1 MSENK
6 QTHYNSVLDLNA
18 EGVRLMQQEKLTEA
32 VAFFHRGLKT
42 LLTRARAHPGGG
54 SASLHNR
61 FAYVKVDECDDRK
74 SKRIL
79 ISAPLPERS
88 SCVVHEDV
96 FLLFNRALLPS
107 PEITDQL
114 GDDSELFLQIMSG
127 ILLYNT
133 GLTHHLHG
141 LKKGD
146 SQQLFRALELYALAE
161 TTLVHST
168 STLPRREAW
177 LNLGLMALVN
187 NTGCIHA
194 FFHSFGET
202 GINCEE
208 LSLLLSVSEETPV
221 STNAAT
227 SSSEE
232 AHHVFSYNVYFFQA
246 SRLTSAS
253 AA

>member
-1 MSENK
+1 MTETE
-6 QTHYNSVLDLNA
+6 QTYFNSVLNLNA

-32 VAFFHRGLKT
+32 IAYFRRGLVT
-42 LLTRARAHPGGG
+42 LITRVREHPGRG
-54 SASLHNR
+54 SDSLPNR
-61 FAYVKVDECDDRK
+61 FAYVQVDECDDSK

-79 ISAPLPERS
+79 ISAPLPELS
-88 SCVVHEDV
+88 SDVVHEDV
-96 FLLFNRALLPS
+96 LLLFNRALLPS
-107 PEITDQL
+107 LDITDQL
-114 GDDSELFLQIMSG
+114 GGDSELFLQIMSG
-127 ILLYNT
+127 VLLYNT

-146 SQQLFRALELYALAE
+146 SQQLYRALEVYAMAE
-161 TTLVHST
+161 IFLT

-187 NTGCIHA
+187 NTGFIHA

-208 LSLLLSVSEETPV
+208 LLLLLSSPDEMPV
-221 STNAAT
+221 STNGAT
-227 SSSEE
+227 SISEKE
-232 AHHVFSYNVYFFQA
+232 RHVFAYNAYVFQA